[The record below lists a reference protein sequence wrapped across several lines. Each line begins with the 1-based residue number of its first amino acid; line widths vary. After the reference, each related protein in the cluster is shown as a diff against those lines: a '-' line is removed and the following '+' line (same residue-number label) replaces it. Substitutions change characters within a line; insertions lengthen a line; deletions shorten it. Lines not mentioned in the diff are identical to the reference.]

1 MTVDMYLVTTE
12 GQQFL
17 AVPSTDVPVL
27 PVPGL
32 PGTPG
37 PSGSPGAEGPPGVGF
52 RVLNRTFATPLTVW
66 VWTHNLGTTAI
77 EVQTFDSDGITE
89 KEGDVSFPDA
99 NTVRIEWYYPEAG
112 IARLLY

>member
-1 MTVDMYLVTTE
+1 MYLVTTE

-32 PGTPG
+32 PGADGAHGVDGAAG
-37 PSGSPGAEGPPGVGF
+37 PTGPAGQGF
-52 RVLNRTFATPLTVW
+52 RILDRTFSTPSTSWDW
-66 VWTHNLGTTAI
+66 VHNLGVALD
-77 EVQTFDSDGITE
+77 VQTFESDGITE
-89 KEGDVSFPDA
+89 KEGNVSFPDH
-99 NTVRIEWYYPEAG
+99 NTIHIEWFYPETG